1 MSPSCDGKSWGSD
14 RPLLQRR
21 EGAWIE
27 TNWQGGDVN
36 ISWPQLI
43 HTCAASDAERS
54 LVLLLCDAHSLSPV
68 RGFQAGLTRRRD
80 GGWYT
85 LT

>member
-1 MSPSCDGKSWGSD
+1 MD
-14 RPLLQRR
+14 RDC
-21 EGAWIE
+21 
-27 TNWQGGDVN
+27 NWQGDLN
-36 ISWPQLI
+36 ISCLQLL

-68 RGFQAGLTRRRD
+68 RGFQAGLTRLWD
-80 GGWYT
+80 AGWYT